1 MLHIRHKNSKH
12 PVLTFRPRVSGVN
25 FRSEKHINVV
35 DATEPY
41 IEHSYEAWFQKM
53 DPVVSGKSVA
63 AYQTTTDNHDYGC

>member
-25 FRSEKHINVV
+25 FRTEKHINVV

-41 IEHSYEAWFQKM
+41 IEHSYEA
-53 DPVVSGKSVA
+53 
-63 AYQTTTDNHDYGC
+63 